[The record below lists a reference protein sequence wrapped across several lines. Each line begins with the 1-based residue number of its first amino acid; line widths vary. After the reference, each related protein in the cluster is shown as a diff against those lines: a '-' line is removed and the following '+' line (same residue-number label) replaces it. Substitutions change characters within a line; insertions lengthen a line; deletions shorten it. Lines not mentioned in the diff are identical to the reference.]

1 VDTLHLWGGAQ
12 GAAGYTEATWCPIRS
27 AAAARALGYAGLAN
41 LIEIEQLSPQRIL
54 ALFKLSMSERASHD
68 CAVVP
73 FAGSIARY
81 RAAPEAWNDA
91 DRQLI
96 VEALASE
103 PTPTVA
109 FGKTSR
115 EAARLVAR
123 HWQAI
128 AHVAA

>member
-1 VDTLHLWGGAQ
+1 MLPTV
-12 GAAGYTEATWCPIRS
+12 AAS
-27 AAAARALGYAGLAN
+27 AAAARALGYRGLAD

-54 ALFKLSMSERASHD
+54 ALFKLSMSDRASHD
-68 CAVVP
+68 CAVVL

-81 RAAPEAWNDA
+81 RAAPQGWNGH
-91 DRQLI
+91 
-96 VEALASE
+96 LASE
-103 PTPTVA
+103 PNPAAA